1 MQIDVITLFPE
12 MFDGVKSCGI
22 SRIAIEQ
29 KELTLGCFNLRAYTA
44 DRYRSVDDR
53 PYGGGPG
60 MVLMPEP
67 VANCIDAV
75 KGQNDGP
82 VVYLSPQGEK
92 LDQGLVN
99 ELAELR
105 QLVLLCG
112 RYEGVDE
119 RVLQSRVDREI
130 SIGDYVLA
138 GGEIPAMVM
147 IEAIA
152 RLLPGVLGNP
162 MSARQ
167 DSFGQSPLEGAL
179 KGSLS
184 GLSSGMLDCAHY
196 TRPEM
201 FEGVSVPP
209 VLLSGNH
216 EKIRQWRAEQSLART
231 KQRRPD
237 LLEGR
242 QFENLK

>member
-1 MQIDVITLFPE
+1 MQIDVITHCFPE
-12 MFDGVKSCGI
+12 MFDGVRSCGI
-22 SRIAIEQ
+22 SRVAIER
-29 KELTLGCFNLRAYTA
+29 EALTLGCVNPREYAT

-67 VANCIDAV
+67 IARCIDAV
-75 KGQNDGP
+75 KGRNTGP
-82 VVYLSPQGEK
+82 VIYLSPQGEK
-92 LDQGLVN
+92 LDQRLVD
-99 ELAELR
+99 ELAGLR
-105 QLVLLCG
+105 QMVLLCG

-138 GGEIPAMVM
+138 GGEIPALVI
-147 IEAIA
+147 IEAVA
-152 RLLPGVLGNP
+152 RLLPDVLGNP

-167 DSFGQSPLEGAL
+167 DSFGLEALEG
-179 KGSLS
+179 STT
-184 GLSSGMLDCAHY
+184 GLLDCAHY
-196 TRPEM
+196 TRPET

-209 VLLSGNH
+209 VLLNGNH
-216 EKIRQWRAEQSLART
+216 EKIRQWRTEQSLRRT

-242 QFENLK
+242 QFEKTKQ